1 MRAKAWVMLS
11 ASPKSGASPK
21 SAGLGDEGGLCIRL
35 PSSVLTAAT
44 CMMAIGPAVSK
55 RGARGHARGTT
66 DFKTVVVT
74 HKGLTNTGPVSLTQ
88 AEGSVPARSWARS
101 DAAGPAAAAAGGH
114 EGGAGDPEAR
124 CSTCTAA
131 TLRAV
136 PVPCRCCASPRAD
149 VRAR

>member
-55 RGARGHARGTT
+55 AEREGPKRDP
-66 DFKTVVVT
+66 DFKTVVVICGCNFGKDSRT
-74 HKGLTNTGPVSLTQ
+74 RGQ
-88 AEGSVPARSWARS
+88 
-101 DAAGPAAAAAGGH
+101 
-114 EGGAGDPEAR
+114 
-124 CSTCTAA
+124 
-131 TLRAV
+131 
-136 PVPCRCCASPRAD
+136 
-149 VRAR
+149 